1 MSKGFSCL
9 LCQAKDADSLG
20 ERDGYKIVECEAC
33 QLRQVANLP
42 DDAALDRYYAN
53 WHMNDKYARQ
63 ARKKVWRWLGKL
75 IRARLRLGTG
85 RFLDVGC
92 NAGFACEAARHLGF
106 AATGIEVSSDTIS
119 AARRIFP
126 NCSFAQQ
133 SVQDHAKSGALYDLV
148 LCSEVIEHLNEVH
161 GFLDALGQLV
171 RPGGLLILTTPD
183 GDAYPE
189 AAGFVAW
196 KDANPP
202 QHLVWF
208 RRKHLLEQMGQ
219 RGFTLAW
226 QQKTRKPSLRLVFRK
241 SGQTKAANQ

>member
-1 MSKGFSCL
+1 MSHSFSCL
-9 LCQAKDADSLG
+9 LCQAKEAISLG
-20 ERDGYKIVECEAC
+20 ERDGYQIVQCDQC

-53 WHMNDKYARQ
+53 WHMNDKYAAQ

-75 IRARLRLGTG
+75 IRARLTLGLG

-106 AATGIEVSSDTIS
+106 AATGIELSAETIS
-119 AARRIFP
+119 AARNIFP
-126 NCSFAQQ
+126 ECQFAHQ
-133 SVQDHAKSGALYDLV
+133 SVEDHAKNGALYDLV
-148 LCSEVIEHLNEVH
+148 LCSEVIEHLNQVH

-189 AAGFVAW
+189 AAEFVAW
-196 KDANPP
+196 QDANPP

-208 RRKHLLEQMGQ
+208 RRKHLLDQMER
-219 RGFTLAW
+219 RGFSLAW

-241 SGQTKAANQ
+241 SGETTAASQ